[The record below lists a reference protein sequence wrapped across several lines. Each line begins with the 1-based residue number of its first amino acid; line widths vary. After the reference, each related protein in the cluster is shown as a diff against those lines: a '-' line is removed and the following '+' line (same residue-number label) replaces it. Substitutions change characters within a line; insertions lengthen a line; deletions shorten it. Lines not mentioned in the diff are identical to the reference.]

1 MASAPAPITG
11 LVAGRVLFVGAGPGD
26 PALLTLRALE
36 CLRQADVVVH
46 DVLVPAA
53 VLDAAGTHA
62 ERVPVPRAPSDAAD
76 PGIAVGRLL
85 VDLVR
90 KHRVVVRLKG
100 GDPGVFARL
109 AEEQQPLLE
118 AGVPWEIVPGVTA
131 AMAAA
136 AVAGVPLTSRAA
148 ASSVTLLTGHE
159 ADDKGSTLDFESL
172 ARLPGTLVVYM
183 GVEQVATWSRALI
196 KAGRRGDTPVTL
208 VSRCSWPDQRTCFT
222 TLADCGSEL
231 DRRGWTA
238 PAIVIIGEVAGQ
250 SAAAPDNPAR
260 GDALRRPLSGSTVLI
275 TRPAGQ
281 GGELSALVAAHG
293 GSSVHLPLIRIGPPE
308 SWAPLDAAIEMADS
322 FDWIVF
328 ASANGVRS
336 FAERLRIAG
345 RDVRHLGTARVAT
358 IGQATAREAALLGIP
373 SDLVPD
379 DQRSEG
385 IVAALGDGP
394 RQARF
399 LLVRASRG
407 RDVMRRGLVALGHHV
422 TEVAAYSSFGVDEI
436 DQEMLAELE
445 RDIDWITVTSSFIAE
460 SACRLFGDRL
470 KRWKVAS
477 LSPVTTATLAA
488 AGVTPT
494 VEAVQ
499 PSTAA
504 LVAAIAGWEAA
515 HRDLAHPSGS
525 VKLSTAPAA
534 AAGRPV
540 DSGTRSSR

>member
-1 MASAPAPITG
+1 MPP
-11 LVAGRVLFVGAGPGD
+11 GRVIFVGAGPGD
-26 PALLTLRALE
+26 PDLLTLRALD
-36 CLRQADVVVH
+36 CLRRADVVVY
-46 DVLVPAA
+46 DVLVPAV

-62 ERVPVPRAPSDAAD
+62 ERLPVPRPASSDAD
-76 PGIAVGRLL
+76 PGFAVGQLL
-85 VDLVR
+85 VELAE

-109 AEEQQPLLE
+109 TEEQQPLRE

-131 AMAAA
+131 ALAAA
-136 AVAGVPLTSRAA
+136 AVAGVPLTSRTA

-159 ADDKGSTLDFESL
+159 AGDKGSALDFEAL

-196 KAGRRGDTPVTL
+196 AAGRRGDTPVTV

-222 TLADCGSEL
+222 TLGDCGEEL
-231 DRRGWTA
+231 DRCGWMA

-250 SAAAPDNPAR
+250 PALPASGPAR
-260 GDALRRPLSGSTVLI
+260 GAAALGPLSGRTVLI

-293 GSSVHLPLIRIGPPE
+293 GSSVHLPVIRIGPPD
-308 SWAPLDAAIEMADS
+308 SWAALDAAIDAADS

-336 FAERLRIAG
+336 FAERLRVAG
-345 RDVRHLGTARVAT
+345 RDIRHLGTARVAA
-358 IGQATAREAALLGIP
+358 IGPATAREAALLGIP
-373 SDLVPD
+373 SDLVPE

-394 RQARF
+394 RQGRF

-407 RDVMRRGLVALGHHV
+407 RDVMRRGLEALGHDV
-422 TEVAAYSSFGVDEI
+422 TEVSAYSSLGVDSI
-436 DQEMLAELE
+436 DPSMLAELE
-445 RDIDWITVTSSFIAE
+445 RGIDWITLTSSFIAE
-460 SACRLFGDRL
+460 SACRLFGERL
-470 KRWKVAS
+470 RLWKVAS
-477 LSPVTTATLAA
+477 LSPVTTATLVA

-494 VEAVQ
+494 VEAAQ
-499 PSTAA
+499 PSTAG

-515 HRDLAHPSGS
+515 HRDFAHPAGS
-525 VKLSTAPAA
+525 ADAVRTAR
-534 AAGRPV
+534 RPPGHAL
-540 DSGTRSSR
+540 DSGTASRR